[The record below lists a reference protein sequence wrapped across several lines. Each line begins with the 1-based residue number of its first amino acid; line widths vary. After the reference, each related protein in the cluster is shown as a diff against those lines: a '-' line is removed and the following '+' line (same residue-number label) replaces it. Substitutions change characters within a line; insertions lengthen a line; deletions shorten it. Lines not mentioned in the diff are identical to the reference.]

1 MFKQTTLLI
10 LFLLSSSLAVA
21 DCPDFL
27 DHDLKKLHSNETIN
41 LCEAAFEKTLL
52 IINTASYCGYTKQ
65 FEGLESLHQKYHGQ
79 GLFLI
84 GFTSNDFNQEASTEK
99 EASRV
104 CRLNYGVT
112 FMMIAPSSVKG
123 RTANPVFTELNK
135 KTEEP
140 NWNFNKYLVSYD
152 RNNVT
157 HFPSHITPDSDE
169 LTTAIETALS
179 NVRGSH

>member
-27 DHDLKKLHSNETIN
+27 DHNLKKLHSDETIN
-41 LCEAAFEKTLL
+41 LCEAAFGKTLL

-65 FEGLESLHQKYHGQ
+65 FEGLESVHQKYHDQ
-79 GLFLI
+79 GLLLI
-84 GFTSNDFNQEASTEK
+84 WFASNDFNQEASTEK

-112 FMMIAPSSVKG
+112 FMMIAPSSVRG
-123 RTANPVFTELNK
+123 QTANPVFTELNK

-157 HFPSHITPDSDE
+157 HFPSYIAPESDQ
-169 LTTAIETALS
+169 LITAIETALS